1 LGGPLAAIYV
11 VSANFKEMNLQGLE
25 AFSIKIGLLLTIVLL
40 LILFYLPEHIPTSL
54 VWIGYSLCVYLFVQ
68 KIQVASISDTP
79 YINAPLKYVCV
90 VTIFGIVLSN
100 LILTIVKAFL

>member
-1 LGGPLAAIYV
+1 
-11 VSANFKEMNLQGLE
+11 MNLENLE
-25 AFSIKIGLLLTIVLL
+25 AFSIKIGLSLTVILL
-40 LILFYLPEHIPTSL
+40 LILFYLSESIPMSL
-54 VWIGYSLCVYLFVQ
+54 VWIGYSFCVYLFVQ

-100 LILTIVKAFL
+100 LILTIVKSFL